1 MLVAEVKAVLF
12 DIDGTL
18 IISGGAGATSWRD
31 AFQEIYGVPADISQF
46 SDIGMTDPVV
56 GRKTF
61 QAILHRDPT
70 EEEFRHLLDRRLH
83 HLRAAVARAEDY
95 HVLPGVR
102 DLLPRLLAQGLLLGL
117 VTGNMED
124 AAHVKLSRGGLN
136 GFFAF
141 GGYGSDS
148 EDRSELT
155 RIALERAALVN
166 GSRLPSDAVLAIGDT
181 PLDVTAAHSAGI
193 ACVGVATHNYTVEEL
208 REAGADYVLTT
219 LSDGLPLGAP

>member
-1 MLVAEVKAVLF
+1 MADIKAVLF

-61 QAILHRDPT
+61 QAILHRDPG
-70 EEEFRHLLDRRLH
+70 EKEFRHLLDRRLH
-83 HLRAAVARAEDY
+83 HLRSAVSQAEDY

-102 DLLPRLLAQGLLLGL
+102 ELLPKLLSQGLLLGL

-155 RIALERAALVN
+155 RIAVERAALVN
-166 GSRLPSDAVLAIGDT
+166 GSALPPAAFLAIGDT
-181 PLDVTAAHSAGI
+181 PLDVTAAHTAGV
-193 ACVGVATHNYTVEEL
+193 ACVAVATHNYSADDL
-208 REAGADYVLTT
+208 KKAGADYVLTS
-219 LSDGLPLGAP
+219 LNEPLPL